1 MSEKAYE
8 KQLKQIDSYKEFKAK
23 LGYSFSK
30 RVPLASLHADA
41 PNFMVLP
48 ISRHNQANLAM
59 IDTERGRDNEV
70 FENVSDT
77 EVEVNENLYE
87 GVSFH
92 GSSRRSK
99 NSGKEDSV
107 LENEFVIEKEERL
120 SESANEKMY
129 DLEKL
134 QVYGPEILKDEKE
147 ASLVV
152 ADGKEVSN
160 VCEIGEEG
168 TKAVEGVDQESTD
181 LAENV

>member
-1 MSEKAYE
+1 
-8 KQLKQIDSYKEFKAK
+8 
-23 LGYSFSK
+23 
-30 RVPLASLHADA
+30 
-41 PNFMVLP
+41 
-48 ISRHNQANLAM
+48 
-59 IDTERGRDNEV
+59 
-70 FENVSDT
+70 VSDT